1 MEKSSRRVSFLLALA
16 FLLATVGAL
25 WQRQAIYDW
34 IRLRDY
40 TPSPGIVAL
49 ADTTSMTDYGRHVF
63 YVYHPTLEDKDS
75 FNAHCTN
82 SERSIVLGCYVEHQ
96 GIYIFDVTDE
106 RLSGI
111 EEVTA
116 AHEMLHAAYDRLS
129 SKEKKRIDALVA
141 SAFADVKDQRVLD
154 TVERYRERDATIVP
168 NELHS
173 ILGTEV
179 RNLPAE
185 LEQYYAKYFKDRS
198 AVVVFSEKYQQ
209 AFTERQTKIDEYDQ
223 RLKTLQSQ
231 IDALQ
236 SSLKSQEEGLQ
247 AERARLDSLRS
258 TNRVDEYNA
267 SVPGFN
273 ERIRRYNVDVASAR
287 QLIDEYNKVVASRNA
302 IAVEENELIKA
313 IDSRPGTMQA
323 E

>member
-1 MEKSSRRVSFLLALA
+1 MEKSSRRLPLLLSLVFLLVAL
-16 FLLATVGAL
+16 GAL

-34 IRLRDY
+34 IRLRDF
-40 TPSPGIVAL
+40 TPSPAVVAL
-49 ADTTSMTDYGRHVF
+49 ADSTTMTKYGRHVF
-63 YVYHPTLEDKDS
+63 YVYHPTLEDRES
-75 FNAHCTN
+75 FNRHCTN

-96 GIYIFDVTDE
+96 GIYVFDVTDE

-129 SKEKKRIDALVA
+129 SREKKRVDALVA
-141 SAFADVKDQRVLD
+141 GAFSDVKDKRVLD
-154 TVERYRERDATIVP
+154 TVERYRERDATVVP

-179 RNLPAE
+179 RDLPDE
-185 LEQYYAKYFKDRS
+185 LEQYYKRYFTNRA
-198 AVVVFSEKYQQ
+198 AVVTFSEQYQQ
-209 AFTERQTKIDEYDQ
+209 AFTERQAKIDGYDM

-236 SSLKSQEEGLQ
+236 TSLKNQEDGLQ
-247 AERARLDSLRS
+247 SERARLDSLRAS
-258 TNRVDEYNA
+258 NRIDEYNA
-267 SVPGFN
+267 AVPGFN
-273 ERIRRYNVDVASAR
+273 ERIRRYNADVASAR
-287 QLIDEYNKVVASRNA
+287 KLIDEYNTIVAERNA

-313 IDSRPGTMQA
+313 IDSRPGTLQA